1 MYNLTHSRAFS
12 IHSSEDY
19 IIFIPD
25 GFTIGLH
32 LFEELYSVPL
42 ANLLHWLG
50 PSVVCSTREQP
61 EAGDNYLDAAF
72 VIQIIIKPT

>member
-1 MYNLTHSRAFS
+1 MYNLTHIRAS
-12 IHSSEDY
+12 SVHSSKDY

-42 ANLLHWLG
+42 ANLSHWVG
-50 PSVVCSTREQP
+50 PSVVCSTREQL

-72 VIQIIIKPT
+72 IN